1 MPNPA
6 IRSRKRTSS
15 ATFNANPV
23 ATSGSLHDNLRMH
36 VEYRAPAELKPPKRI
51 LRKHSPRQIEQIKA
65 SITAHGFLNPIL
77 VDAEQRIVCGHGRWL
92 AATALGM
99 TGVPV
104 IEAAH
109 LNAEQ
114 LRLYAIADNRI
125 AEQSEFDME
134 QLKLEFVEL
143 DAALTDLNLELKLE
157 LSGFTTSEIDDLL
170 QGKEPNE
177 ESEGSG
183 SETEGPAI
191 TRLGDLWLLGDHRLL
206 CGNSLEAESYGVLLD
221 GEKAGMIFADP
232 PYNIPTASIS
242 GNGKI
247 KHRDFEMASGEMSR
261 AEFIE
266 FLATVF
272 RLLAVNSADG
282 SIHFQCM
289 DWKHAGEMLTAG
301 EREYAELKNLIV
313 FAKQSAGMGTFYRS
327 QHELIFAWKNGK
339 APHVNNF
346 GLGETGRHRSNLWQ
360 YKGNSGFHRNRQD
373 ELAAH
378 PTVKPWSLVAD
389 AIRDCSER
397 EAIILD
403 PFGGYGTTLIAAER
417 TRRKGRLIEIDPLY
431 CDATIRRWQ
440 ELTGKTATLAAS
452 GQSFAEV
459 ALKRGVAQDAEAE
472 EWADEGEDAAQ
483 GGDDEELG

>member
-15 ATFNANPV
+15 PTFNANPV
-23 ATSGSLHDNLRMH
+23 ATGGSLHDNLRMH

-77 VDAEQRIVCGHGRWL
+77 VDADQRIVCGHGRWL
-92 AATALGM
+92 AATALGISL
-99 TGVPV
+99 VPV

-109 LNAEQ
+109 LSAEQ

-125 AEQSEFDME
+125 AEQSEFDPD
-134 QLKLEFVEL
+134 QLKLELGEL
-143 DAALTDLNLELKLE
+143 DTALADMNLELKLE
-157 LSGFTTSEIDDLL
+157 LSGFSTSEIDDLL
-170 QGKEPNE
+170 HGKVPNE

-183 SETEGPAI
+183 PDVESSAI
-191 TRLGDLWLLGDHRLL
+191 TRLGDVWLLGDHRLL
-206 CGNSLEAESYGVLLD
+206 CGNSLEAESYAALLN
-221 GEKAGMIFADP
+221 GEKAGMIFSDP
-232 PYNIPTASIS
+232 PYNVPTASIS
-242 GNGKI
+242 GNGKFQ
-247 KHRDFEMASGEMSR
+247 HRDFAMASGEMSKP
-261 AEFIE
+261 EFID
-266 FLATVF
+266 FLTRVF
-272 RLLAVNSADG
+272 SHLAANSADG
-282 SIHFQCM
+282 VIHFQCI
-289 DWKHAGEMLTAG
+289 DWKHMGEMLAAG
-301 EREYAELKNLIV
+301 ERAYTELKNVIV
-313 FAKQSAGMGTFYRS
+313 FAKESAGMGTFYRS
-327 QHELIFAWKNGK
+327 QYELIFAWKNGK

-360 YKGNSGFHRNRQD
+360 YKGNNGFHRDRQD

-397 EAIILD
+397 GAIILD

-417 TRRKGRLIEIDPLY
+417 TRRKARLIEIDPLY

-440 ELTGKTATLAAS
+440 ELSGKAATLAAT

-459 ALKRGVAQDAEAE
+459 ALERGVGHDAEAE
-472 EWADEGEDAAQ
+472 EWADESQDAGQ
-483 GGDDEELG
+483 SSDDEELG